1 VRDGVGAWRPG
12 RDRDEATRHLYFV
25 LLRDVLM
32 PTDSSRKN
40 RLLDLVIK
48 ALKEAKE
55 TKSELTVTLLE
66 MVLLNEMDE
75 EAATSTSDRP
85 RSRHLHLN

>member
-1 VRDGVGAWRPG
+1 LPPR
-12 RDRDEATRHLYFV
+12 RDRDGAKRHLNFV
-25 LLRDVLM
+25 LLRDVFM
-32 PTDSSRKN
+32 STDSSRKN

-48 ALKEAKE
+48 ALKEAKD
-55 TKSELTVTLLE
+55 TKSELTVRLLE

-75 EAATSTSDRP
+75 MDEEARASATVRP

>member
-1 VRDGVGAWRPG
+1 
-12 RDRDEATRHLYFV
+12 
-25 LLRDVLM
+25 M
-32 PTDSSRKN
+32 PTDSSRRN

-48 ALKEAKE
+48 ALKEAKD

-75 EAATSTSDRP
+75 EAATSASDKP

>member
-1 VRDGVGAWRPG
+1 
-12 RDRDEATRHLYFV
+12 
-25 LLRDVLM
+25 M
-32 PTDSSRKN
+32 STDSSRKN
-40 RLLDLVIK
+40 RLINLVIK
-48 ALKEAKE
+48 ALKEAKD

-75 EAATSTSDRP
+75 EAAASASDRP

>member
-1 VRDGVGAWRPG
+1 
-12 RDRDEATRHLYFV
+12 
-25 LLRDVLM
+25 M

-48 ALKEAKE
+48 ALKEAKD

-75 EAATSTSDRP
+75 DASASASDRP

>member
-1 VRDGVGAWRPG
+1 
-12 RDRDEATRHLYFV
+12 
-25 LLRDVLM
+25 M

-40 RLLDLVIK
+40 RLINLVIK
-48 ALKEAKE
+48 ALKEAKD

-75 EAATSTSDRP
+75 EASASASDRP

>member
-1 VRDGVGAWRPG
+1 
-12 RDRDEATRHLYFV
+12 
-25 LLRDVLM
+25 M
-32 PTDSSRKN
+32 PNDNSRKN
-40 RLLDLVIK
+40 RLIDLVIK
-48 ALKEAKE
+48 ALKEAKD

-75 EAATSTSDRP
+75 EAGASASDRP

>member
-1 VRDGVGAWRPG
+1 
-12 RDRDEATRHLYFV
+12 
-25 LLRDVLM
+25 M

-48 ALKEAKE
+48 ALKEAKD

-75 EAATSTSDRP
+75 DASTSASDRP

>member
-1 VRDGVGAWRPG
+1 
-12 RDRDEATRHLYFV
+12 
-25 LLRDVLM
+25 M

-48 ALKEAKE
+48 ALKEAKD

-75 EAATSTSDRP
+75 EAAASASDRP

>member
-1 VRDGVGAWRPG
+1 
-12 RDRDEATRHLYFV
+12 
-25 LLRDVLM
+25 M

-48 ALKEAKE
+48 ALKEAKD
-55 TKSELTVTLLE
+55 TKSELSVTLLE

-75 EAATSTSDRP
+75 EAATSASDRP

>member
-1 VRDGVGAWRPG
+1 
-12 RDRDEATRHLYFV
+12 
-25 LLRDVLM
+25 M
-32 PTDSSRKN
+32 PTDSSRRN

-48 ALKEAKE
+48 ALKEAKD
-55 TKSELTVTLLE
+55 TKSELTVTLLQ

-75 EAATSTSDRP
+75 EAATSASDRS

>member
-1 VRDGVGAWRPG
+1 
-12 RDRDEATRHLYFV
+12 
-25 LLRDVLM
+25 M
-32 PTDSSRKN
+32 PSDSSRKN
-40 RLLDLVIK
+40 RLIDLVIK
-48 ALKEAKE
+48 ALKEAKD

-75 EAATSTSDRP
+75 ESGASASDRP

>member
-1 VRDGVGAWRPG
+1 
-12 RDRDEATRHLYFV
+12 
-25 LLRDVLM
+25 M

-48 ALKEAKE
+48 ALKEAKD

-66 MVLLNEMDE
+66 MVLLNEIDE
-75 EAATSTSDRP
+75 EASTSASDRP

>member
-1 VRDGVGAWRPG
+1 
-12 RDRDEATRHLYFV
+12 
-25 LLRDVLM
+25 M

-48 ALKEAKE
+48 ALKEAKD

-75 EAATSTSDRP
+75 EASTSASDRP

>member
-1 VRDGVGAWRPG
+1 
-12 RDRDEATRHLYFV
+12 
-25 LLRDVLM
+25 M
-32 PTDSSRKN
+32 PNDSSRKN
-40 RLLDLVIK
+40 RLIDLVIK
-48 ALKEAKE
+48 ALKEAKD

-75 EAATSTSDRP
+75 MDEEAGASASDRP

>member
-1 VRDGVGAWRPG
+1 
-12 RDRDEATRHLYFV
+12 
-25 LLRDVLM
+25 M

-48 ALKEAKE
+48 ALKEAKD

-75 EAATSTSDRP
+75 MDEDASTSASDRP